1 MYIRSINKD
10 KYLRKQYQRFE
21 IWNRL
26 NKSLEKTIN
35 FYNLSEPLLLK
46 KKKYTVKCLYV
57 IIVLKRD
64 EVMGLYLFSEFLEC

>member
-10 KYLRKQYQRFE
+10 KHLRKQYNRFE

-35 FYNLSEPLLLK
+35 FYELSEPLVVK
-46 KKKYTVKCLYV
+46 KKKKKL
-57 IIVLKRD
+57 
-64 EVMGLYLFSEFLEC
+64 